1 MRDNVTILNHP
12 LIRHKI
18 TYLRD
23 VATDTKS
30 FRELASEI
38 AMLMAYEATHDLAL
52 EPVEVTTPLE
62 VCKGERI
69 AGKGPV
75 LVPILRAGLGMVD
88 GILKLLPRVAV
99 GHIGLYRDEQTLM
112 PVEYY
117 AKLPDD
123 IADRPVLL
131 IDPMLAT
138 GGSASLALTY
148 LKSKGVK
155 DLTFLCLIAAP
166 EGIELLDEEHPDIPV
181 YAGVLDHS
189 LNEQGYILPGL
200 GDAGDRLFGTD

>member
-23 VATDTKS
+23 VSTDTKS

-52 EPVEVTTPLE
+52 EPVEATTPLE
-62 VCKGERI
+62 TCKGERI

-88 GILKLLPRVAV
+88 GILKLLPGWRWAISACT
-99 GHIGLYRDEQTLM
+99 GT
-112 PVEYY
+112 
-117 AKLPDD
+117 K
-123 IADRPVLL
+123 RP
-131 IDPMLAT
+131 
-138 GGSASLALTY
+138 
-148 LKSKGVK
+148 
-155 DLTFLCLIAAP
+155 
-166 EGIELLDEEHPDIPV
+166 
-181 YAGVLDHS
+181 
-189 LNEQGYILPGL
+189 
-200 GDAGDRLFGTD
+200 